1 MKITMTAVLVA
12 TALLAA
18 PFSSV
23 HAQSR
28 AQAAAL
34 EERMQQLDARLERLE
49 RLLESEALVE
59 LMRKVDGMDRDVR
72 ELRGES
78 ETLRHELEGLRTR
91 QRDLYL
97 DVDGRLENLE
107 RGGASAPTP
116 TSGATPATLPD
127 GPAAAVTPE
136 AGDSAAFGEA
146 IVGVDSDPASEQAVY
161 QAAFELLRQGRYEP
175 SITAFRGFLERFP
188 NGSLA
193 SNAQYW
199 IAEAYYVTRDFP
211 RALTEFKR
219 VNERYPGSN
228 KQADALLKQG
238 FTHYEL
244 EQWAEARRALTQ
256 VRDQNPNSSV
266 ARLAEQRL
274 RRMNEEGRP

>member
-23 HAQSR
+23 QAQSR
-28 AQAAAL
+28 GQAAAL
-34 EERMQQLDARLERLE
+34 EERMQQLDTRLERLE
-49 RLLESEALVE
+49 RLLESEALLE
-59 LMRKVDGMDRDVR
+59 LMQRVDAMDRDVR

-78 ETLRHELEGLRTR
+78 EALRHELEGLRTR
-91 QRDLYL
+91 QRELYL

-107 RGGASAPTP
+107 RGGVSAPAP
-116 TSGATPATLPD
+116 ISGAAPVTLPD
-127 GPAAAVTPE
+127 GAAA
-136 AGDSAAFGEA
+136 AADQGDGAAFGEV
-146 IVGVDSDPASEQAVY
+146 IVGVDADPASEQAAY
-161 QAAFELLRQGRYEP
+161 QAAFELLRQGQYEP
-175 SITAFRGFLERFP
+175 SITAFRRFLERFP
-188 NGSLA
+188 DGNLA

-211 RALTEFKR
+211 RALAEFKL
-219 VNERYPGSN
+219 VNERYSGSN

-244 EQWAEARRALTQ
+244 EQWAEARRVLTQ

-274 RRMNEEGRP
+274 RRMNEAGRP